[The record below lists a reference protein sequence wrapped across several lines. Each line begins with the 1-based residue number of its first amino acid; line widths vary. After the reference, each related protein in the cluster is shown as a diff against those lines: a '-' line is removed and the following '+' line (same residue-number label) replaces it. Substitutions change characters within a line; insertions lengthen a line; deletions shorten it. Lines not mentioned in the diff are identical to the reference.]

1 MTLYYTAVIALLL
14 VAPYLSKRTELAV
27 EGLAALAAGAWCSAN
42 FWRCCHAHCLVTGT
56 GWLGLSIFA
65 FTEAGVG
72 HSLIAGYE
80 QPVFL
85 GILLVGLAFEAYW
98 YLTRGTNALCILDQE
113 QGGPR

>member
-1 MTLYYTAVIALLL
+1 VQRQLLALH
-14 VAPYLSKRTELAV
+14 
-27 EGLAALAAGAWCSAN
+27 
-42 FWRCCHAHCLVTGT
+42 HAHCLVTGT

-85 GILLVGLAFEAYW
+85 GILLVGRPSRP
-98 YLTRGTNALCILDQE
+98 TGTSPAAPTPFASSIKNRVRLGDRSAHSGAASVDVAHSRH
-113 QGGPR
+113 GAS